1 MDAKT
6 KNIVAW
12 VVTAMMAFMIIK
24 AGGLKLMNHSD
35 QAGNFVK
42 WGYPDWFMYL
52 IGGLEV
58 LGGIGLFI
66 PKTRT
71 LAIFG
76 IIGIMLG
83 AIYTHVIVDGNP
95 THVGGAVAVSVLGI
109 VILMLRK
116 GEKQV

>member
-12 VVTAMMAFMIIK
+12 IVTAMMAFMIIK
-24 AGGLKLMNHSD
+24 AGVVKLMDNPM
-35 QAGNFVK
+35 QVANFVK

-71 LAIFG
+71 LAIYG

-83 AIYTHVIVDGNP
+83 AIYTHIIVDGHP
-95 THVGGAVAVSVLGI
+95 THIGGAVAVSVLGI
-109 VILMLRK
+109 VILMLRRTVN
-116 GEKQV
+116 G

>member
-12 VVTAMMAFMIIK
+12 VLTAMMAFMIIK
-24 AGGLKLMNHSD
+24 AGAVKLLNNPM
-35 QAGNFVK
+35 QVANFVK

-58 LGGIGLFI
+58 LGGVGLFI

-76 IIGIMLG
+76 IIAIMLG
-83 AIYTHVIVDGNP
+83 AIYTHIIIDGNP
-95 THVGGAVAVSVLGI
+95 THIGGATVVSILGI
-109 VILMLRK
+109 AIIMLRK
-116 GEKQV
+116 GEKA